1 MPPMP
6 LPPMPTEQSTE
17 LPLGQVAI
25 APDAGRIGRAFGTGA
40 TWMMSATILIKVLGI
55 GSQIALGKL
64 LTREDFGLYAIAVAV
79 CKLITI
85 CQDGG
90 VRDLLVQKKPEEYP
104 SLSGRIFWFAMVFN
118 TAVALLIGGLAWPVA
133 HLWYHEDRLV
143 PMFIVLAIAV
153 PLGTPG
159 SILQAKLRLD
169 FKFAAT
175 SWIVIASGIIR
186 QIGAVSLA
194 LAACG
199 TMSFV
204 IPAVLAAITE
214 TLMGWWLAKDSP
226 WKRSPEF
233 GTWMNLYKEAEWL
246 IYGSIANLLI
256 DRGPYLVMQP
266 LLRWGGVAVVTATGV
281 TGDYFWAFE
290 ISAQLAALL
299 SSNMQ
304 LVLTPVMAR
313 LKDDIPRLR
322 AATMRT
328 MSGLMMIGSFASLA
342 MAVMMDPLEGFVFNG
357 KWAAATPVVAIF
369 GLFSPFKLLYG
380 LTTAVQVGTG
390 KFKAWCLLSFA
401 EGIVFTVAGGAV
413 AFVAAKGWF
422 PNVITVDAVSLAC
435 VTGGTLAV
443 ARIWATVWVMHQVG
457 ARRRAVLVEMTWPWL
472 LAVLSGAIAY
482 SLDNW
487 LSLAGLIQR
496 HWNDKK
502 TVCEITIAA
511 SSGFAG
517 WFATLVH
524 RFGLSAGADARIIEG
539 ARFLILG
546 ATITIAFA
554 TLARVLMPD
563 VLWEACR
570 VLPGPLGRMGQ
581 KLLRLAPAKE

>member
-1 MPPMP
+1 MSPVPIPPE
-6 LPPMPTEQSTE
+6 PTTE
-17 LPLGQVAI
+17 LPLGQVVAT
-25 APDAGRIGRAFGTGA
+25 PDTGKIGRAFGAGA
-40 TWMMSATILIKVLGI
+40 TWMMSATILIKFLGF

-64 LTREDFGLYAIAVAV
+64 LTREDFGLYAIAVAA

-90 VRDLLVQKKPEEYP
+90 VRDLLVQKKPDEYLR
-104 SLSGRIFWFAMVFN
+104 LSGRIFWFAMAFN
-118 TAVALLIGGLAWPVA
+118 TGVALLIGALAWPLA
-133 HLWYHEDRLV
+133 HMWYDEPRLV

-169 FKFAAT
+169 FKFAST
-175 SWIVIASGIIR
+175 SWIVLVSGVIR

-199 TMSFV
+199 AMSFV
-204 IPAVLAAITE
+204 WPAVLAAFTE
-214 TLMGWWLAKDSP
+214 TVMGWWLSRDTP
-226 WKRSPEF
+226 WKRRAEF
-233 GTWMNLYKEAEWL
+233 GTWKDLYKEAKWL
-246 IYGSIANLLI
+246 IYGSVANLLI

-266 LLRWGGVAVVTATGV
+266 MLRWGGVPVAMATAV

-304 LVLTPVMAR
+304 LVLTPVMSR
-313 LKDDIPRLR
+313 LKNDIPRLR
-322 AATMRT
+322 VATMRT
-328 MSGLMMIGSFASLA
+328 MSGLMMIGSFASLS

-369 GLFSPFKLLYG
+369 GIFSPFKLLYG

-401 EGIVFTVAGGAV
+401 EGIAFTAAGGIV
-413 AFVAAKGWF
+413 ALVAAMQWF
-422 PNVITVDAVSLAC
+422 PGLITVDAVSLAW
-435 VTGGTLAV
+435 VSGGTLAV
-443 ARIWATVWVMHQVG
+443 ARIWATVWVMHQIG
-457 ARRRAVLVEMTWPWL
+457 AKRRAVLIEMIWPWL

-487 LSLAGLIQR
+487 LGLDKLILR
-496 HWNDKK
+496 TWNADR
-502 TVCEITIAA
+502 TVCEITINQLG
-511 SSGFAG
+511 GFAG
-517 WFATLVH
+517 QFAAFVQSY
-524 RFGLSAGADARIIEG
+524 GLGAPAASRVIEA
-539 ARFLILG
+539 ARFFILG
-546 ATITIAFA
+546 SSITISFA
-554 TLARVLMPD
+554 VLARVLMPD
-563 VLWEACR
+563 MLREACR
-570 VLPGPLGRMGQ
+570 VAPGPLGRIG
-581 KLLRLAPAKE
+581 LRVLRLSADKR